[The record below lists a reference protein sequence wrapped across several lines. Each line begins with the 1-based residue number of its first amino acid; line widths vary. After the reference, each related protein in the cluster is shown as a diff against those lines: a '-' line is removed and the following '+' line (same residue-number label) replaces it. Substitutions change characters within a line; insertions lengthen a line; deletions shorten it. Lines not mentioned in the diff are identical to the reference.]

1 NHPLDAGFTNSFVVV
16 GREAESADFPEISVR
31 RVTPGYF
38 AAADLEVLTGR
49 ALNAGD
55 GTTDPAV
62 LLINE
67 TAARQFF
74 PNGPVIGQQIRY
86 WGTDRTIVGVV
97 ADEKFHGV
105 AVPTPIAAYMPL
117 AQAPPTDGVA
127 TLLVRTSGDPMS
139 VAHGVR
145 RAVHEIDPGLA
156 VYGVEPL
163 TQTLSRSLG
172 RERFTMLLLGAF
184 AAVALMLAVLG
195 VHGVLSYMVARRV
208 PEMGVRVAMGASRA
222 NVALLVMGEGA
233 RLTLIGLAIGVVSAL
248 VATRALRGLIFGVTT
263 LDPITYVV
271 VVATISA
278 VGLAASW
285 IPARRATR
293 IDPMEALRS
302 E

>member
-1 NHPLDAGFTNSFVVV
+1 
-16 GREAESADFPEISVR
+16 
-31 RVTPGYF
+31 
-38 AAADLEVLTGR
+38 
-49 ALNAGD
+49 
-55 GTTDPAV
+55 
-62 LLINE
+62 
-67 TAARQFF
+67 
-74 PNGPVIGQQIRY
+74 
-86 WGTDRTIVGVV
+86 
-97 ADEKFHGV
+97 
-105 AVPTPIAAYMPL
+105 
-117 AQAPPTDGVA
+117 
-127 TLLVRTSGDPMS
+127 MS
-139 VAHGVR
+139 VAPGVR
-145 RAVHEIDPGLA
+145 RAIHEIDPALA

-233 RLTLIGLAIGVVSAL
+233 RIMLIGLALGVVSAL